1 MLKEKIKDFNFS
13 YSGLKTAVIN
23 YIHNEKQRGNEINVP
38 DICASFQEEA
48 VAQVVMKSIY
58 AIEKF
63 GYDKIVLAGG
73 VSANEKLR
81 TEMDKAAEKINA
93 KVYYPPI
100 NLCTDNAAMI
110 ASAGYY
116 NYINNKSIVDPK
128 TLVPTSVIA
137 L

>member
-1 MLKEKIKDFNFS
+1 
-13 YSGLKTAVIN
+13 
-23 YIHNEKQRGNEINVP
+23 
-38 DICASFQEEA
+38 
-48 VAQVVMKSIY
+48 
-58 AIEKF
+58 
-63 GYDKIVLAGG
+63 
-73 VSANEKLR
+73 
-81 TEMDKAAEKINA
+81 MDKAAEKINA